1 MLHKAWRFVEILLML
16 LGVVA
21 IGIIDLKMQDS
32 GLHETVQP
40 PWSVRTLD
48 DFRKWR
54 PQYENAFRIEA
65 RGLVYYLVLGER
77 ARVLASGPSGYAFDG
92 RGNFVGWILD
102 TGDDSFLRVVKD
114 ETGRKALPV
123 SAITIP
129 ATH

>member
-21 IGIIDLKMQDS
+21 IGIIALKMQDS
-32 GLHETVQP
+32 SLHETVQP

-65 RGLVYYLVLGER
+65 RGWVYYLVLGER
-77 ARVLASGPSGYAFDG
+77 ARVLASGPSGYVFDG

-123 SAITIP
+123 SAIAIP